1 MKTKLLL
8 SVFVIGL
15 ATAACG
21 GKKAGA
27 KAEKVDVAA
36 LTEGSTKTA
45 MLSYWSKDRGAVG
58 DALID
63 NVHFED
69 AAKTNIPFRFD
80 PALGTKIDGL
90 KRGQVY
96 KVTFKVADDGVHK
109 GVVTAIE

>member
-8 SVFVIGL
+8 SMFVIAL

-21 GKKAGA
+21 GKKGGA
-27 KAEKVDVAA
+27 KADKVDVAA
-36 LTEGSTKTA
+36 LTQGATKTA
-45 MLSYWSKDRGAVG
+45 LLSFWAKNRAAVG
-58 DALID
+58 DVMVD

-69 AAKTNIPFRFD
+69 AAKTSIPFLFE
-80 PALGTKIDGL
+80 PGLAGTIGGL
-90 KRGQVY
+90 KQGQVY

>member
-21 GKKAGA
+21 GKRAGP

-36 LTEGSTKTA
+36 LAQGSTKTA
-45 MLSYWSKDRGAVG
+45 MLSFWSKNRAAVG
-58 DALID
+58 DAMVE

-69 AAKTNIPFRFD
+69 AAKTSIPFLFE
-80 PALGTKIDGL
+80 PGLAGTIGGL
-90 KRGQVY
+90 KQGQVY